1 MSQKKCNRCGTI
13 VEMTDRFCPK
23 CGSPEFTN
31 IEPVVSAPA
40 QPTTVQPTYQPPVQT
55 PPAQQ
60 PPIQQSPMQQAP
72 YVPQMQ
78 QPYIPQQPVYNQPV
92 AASKQKKGLKWW
104 QIALIAVAALLVLII
119 AIGSIG
125 GDEPTGN
132 SGGGNNYTPDYSYND
147 SPNSVANKT
156 KTVMVY
162 MVGSDLESQNGAASV
177 DIVEMMESG
186 VDTTKNKVLIY
197 TGGTKEWLI
206 SDIPVDKNCIY
217 LLEGEEFE
225 LVKDYSSL
233 NMGDSQTLAEFVRYG
248 VSNYQSDE
256 YGLILWN
263 HGAGPLVGY
272 GIDELHG
279 DLLEMSEL
287 KSALSSAGFGNS
299 KKLEFLGFDA
309 CLMGSI
315 ETAWEVKDYAN
326 YLIASQETEPGCGWD
341 YSFLKQLNHYDSGKD
356 IGKCIVDSYFVA
368 CEKIARE
375 NPAMESDLT
384 LSCMDLS
391 RIGKVENSLNNL
403 FSKVDSNIL
412 TGYFPEASQYRNNVK
427 SFGKYASSFEY
438 DLIDISH
445 LVSLLSDDYST
456 EAKQLSSDLKEFIC
470 YSKSNVS
477 NASGVSIYHPYDNA
491 QYMNAWISQFKSM
504 GFASKYASYI
514 SNFGSMLSKPSSSS
528 WNLFGNT
535 KGSAVKKGS
544 NNELSI
550 QLTEEQR
557 KNYASSA
564 YYILKKIDA
573 KDYGFKTSR
582 DDEYMFIFGGF
593 DTQLDSSGR
602 LSASYNNKAVFA
614 VNDKT
619 KEVSNAPITMYQVR
633 DGSGE
638 QKYCASAIFW
648 LFADEITDWKTDP
661 VEWQIKIENGTP
673 KTLGAYLI
681 EGNNGEEIP
690 QKQLL
695 DYKEYSAVEF
705 SFSTRIPKKDTSGNL
720 LPYFEWESTQNFF
733 GNQYDVAEGF
743 HLECR
748 EIDNKEDYF
757 VMFVV
762 KDIQGNSYASD
773 MFALPN

>member
-13 VEMTDRFCPK
+13 VEITDKFCPN

-31 IEPVVSAPA
+31 IAPEAPPA
-40 QPTTVQPTYQPPVQT
+40 QPVAQQNTYVPPTYQSQP
-55 PPAQQ
+55 QQ
-60 PPIQQSPMQQAP
+60 PIQQSPVQQTP
-72 YVPQMQ
+72 YIPQVQ
-78 QPYIPQQPVYNQPV
+78 QPYIPQQQVYNQSV
-92 AASKQKKGLKWW
+92 QKKKGLKWW
-104 QIALIAVAALLVLII
+104 HIALIAVAALLVLII
-119 AIGSIG
+119 IIGSIG
-125 GDEPTGN
+125 GDEPASN
-132 SGGGNNYTPDYSYND
+132 SGGNNDYIPNYSYD
-147 SPNSVANKT
+147 ETPNSVSSKT
-156 KTVMVY
+156 KTIMVY
-162 MVGSDLESQNGAASV
+162 MVGSDLESKSGAASV

-186 VDTTKNKVLIY
+186 VDTTKNKILIY

-233 NMGDSQTLAEFVRYG
+233 NMGDSQTLAEFLKYG

-256 YGLILWN
+256 YGLVLWN
-263 HGAGPLVGY
+263 HGAGPLLGY

-287 KSALSSAGFGNS
+287 KTALSSAGFGNS

-326 YLIASQETEPGCGWD
+326 YLIASQETEPGCGWN

-356 IGKCIVDSYFVA
+356 IGKCIVDSYFVGCDKLA
-368 CEKIARE
+368 QQ
-375 NPAMESDLT
+375 NPALESDLT

-391 RIGKVENSLNNL
+391 KIGKVENSLNAL
-403 FSKVDSNIL
+403 FEKVDSNIL
-412 TGYFPEASQYRNNVK
+412 TGYFPEASQHRNNVK
-427 SFGKYASSFEY
+427 SFGKYASSFDY

-445 LVSLLSDDYST
+445 LVSLLSSDYANET
-456 EAKQLSSDLKEFIC
+456 KQLNADLKEFVC
-470 YSKSNVS
+470 YSKSNVN

-491 QYMNAWISQFKSM
+491 QYMNAWITQFKKI

-514 SNFGSMLSKPSSSS
+514 SNFSNMLSKPSSAS

-535 KGSAVKKGS
+535 KGSVVKKGS

-550 QLTEEQR
+550 QLTEEQQ

-593 DTQLDSSGR
+593 DTQLDPTGR

-614 VNDKT
+614 INDKT

-661 VEWQIKIENGTP
+661 VEWQIKIENGKP

-681 EGNNGEEIP
+681 EGSNGAEIP

-695 DYKEYSAVEF
+695 DYKEYSSVEF
-705 SFSTRIPKKDTSGNL
+705 SFSTRIPKRDASGNL

-748 EIDNKEDYF
+748 DIDNKEDYY

-762 KDIQGNSYASD
+762 NDVQGNSYASE
-773 MFALPN
+773 MFTLPN